1 MSKAIK
7 FKNKNNEPVYPCS
20 YYPIGSIYLSLN
32 DVNPSTYFGGTWEL
46 IKDRFLIGAGNSY
59 KAGTIGGS
67 QNHRH
72 DFKIG
77 HRMNYYEI
85 MCDNYANQGAWSYEK
100 GRYSKSYGTELTSS
114 DNYNSGHNQSGGGTL
129 TESIRY
135 SIGDTDLSS
144 SLPPYLAVY
153 IWRRIK

>member
-1 MSKAIK
+1 MTDLNVPLYAVR
-7 FKNKNNEPVYPCS
+7 NNQQHIDKS
-20 YYPIGSIYLSLN
+20 YYTGSIKINVGSTVEENPQTIYLSLN
-32 DVNPSTYFGGTWEL
+32 DVNPSTYFGGTWVL

-85 MCDNYANQGAWSYEK
+85 MCDNYDNK
-100 GRYSKSYGTELTSS
+100 GLLSELLMMENS
-114 DNYNSGHNQSGGGTL
+114 DKRPFL
-129 TESIRY
+129 C
-135 SIGDTDLSS
+135 L
-144 SLPPYLAVY
+144 
-153 IWRRIK
+153 

>member
-85 MCDNYANQGAWSYEK
+85 MCDNYANQG
-100 GRYSKSYGTELTSS
+100 
-114 DNYNSGHNQSGGGTL
+114 HNQSGGGTL

-153 IWRRIK
+153 IWRRIE